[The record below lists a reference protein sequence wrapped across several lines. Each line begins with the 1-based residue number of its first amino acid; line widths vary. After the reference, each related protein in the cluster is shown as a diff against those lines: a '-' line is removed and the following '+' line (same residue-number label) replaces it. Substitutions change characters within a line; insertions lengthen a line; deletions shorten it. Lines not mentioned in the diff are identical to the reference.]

1 MVLGLWSEV
10 DAMKSFLK
18 NRGIGFIEVLVA
30 ALILALTVTGTVVLL
45 AGWGQ
50 TMGESQNRT
59 SALVRLAS
67 VMDMG
72 KHDSALLSDISTD
85 FPETE
90 AGTLSVASFEI
101 VDVSVTSEINR
112 DKFAA
117 SIQWANPY
125 ESSEGATSKFGLHSY
140 SPKRSGFM
148 AVSTPT
154 TGGCV
159 SNCGGNDDSDSST
172 SKSKSSKSKSSKSK
186 SSKSKSQGSC
196 VGGSSSN
203 SGSGSCGGSESSKS
217 KSSKSK
223 SSKSKSSK
231 SKSSKSKSSKS
242 KSSKKNKKNKKN
254 KKK

>member
-1 MVLGLWSEV
+1 MLLTGRGLWSEV

-72 KHDSALLSDISTD
+72 KHDSALLSNISTD

-90 AGTLSVASFEI
+90 AGTRSVASFEI
-101 VDVSVTSEINR
+101 VDVSVTSGINR

-125 ESSEGATSKFGLHSY
+125 ESSGGANSKFGLHSY

-159 SNCGGNDDSDSST
+159 SNCGGGNSNSST
-172 SKSKSSKSKSSKSK
+172 SSKSKSKSMSKSKSKSKSSSSASCPGGSSSNSGSASCGGSQSSKSKSSKSK
-186 SSKSKSQGSC
+186 SSKSKS
-196 VGGSSSN
+196 
-203 SGSGSCGGSESSKS
+203 
-217 KSSKSK
+217 
-223 SSKSKSSK
+223 
-231 SKSSKSKSSKS
+231 
-242 KSSKKNKKNKKN
+242 
-254 KKK
+254 

>member
-1 MVLGLWSEV
+1 
-10 DAMKSFLK
+10 MKSFLK

-72 KHDSALLSDISTD
+72 KHDPTLLSDIDT
-85 FPETE
+85 EYQEIE
-90 AGTLSVASFEI
+90 AGTRSVEDFEI
-101 VDVSVTSEINR
+101 VDVSVTPGVNR

-125 ESSEGATSKFGLHSY
+125 EPNGGANSKFGLHSY
-140 SPKRSGFM
+140 SPNRTGFM

-154 TGGCV
+154 TDGCV
-159 SNCGGNDDSDSST
+159 SNCGGDDDSDSST

-186 SSKSKSQGSC
+186 SSKSKSSKSKSQSSCPGANSSNSGSPNC
-196 VGGSSSN
+196 GGNPSNNSGSN
-203 SGSGSCGGSESSKS
+203 SGSGSGSGSS
-217 KSSKSK
+217 
-223 SSKSKSSK
+223 
-231 SKSSKSKSSKS
+231 
-242 KSSKKNKKNKKN
+242 
-254 KKK
+254 

>member
-1 MVLGLWSEV
+1 MLLMVLGLWSEV
-10 DAMKSFLK
+10 DAMNSFLK

-72 KHDSALLSDISTD
+72 KHDSALLSNISTD

-90 AGTLSVASFEI
+90 AGTRSVASFEI
-101 VDVSVTSEINR
+101 VDVSVTSGINR

-125 ESSEGATSKFGLHSY
+125 ESSGGANSKFGLHSY

-159 SNCGGNDDSDSST
+159 SNCGGGNSNSST
-172 SKSKSSKSKSSKSK
+172 SSKSKSKRKSKSKSKSKSSSSASCPGGSSSNSGSASCGGSQSSKSKSSKSK
-186 SSKSKSQGSC
+186 SSKSKS
-196 VGGSSSN
+196 
-203 SGSGSCGGSESSKS
+203 
-217 KSSKSK
+217 
-223 SSKSKSSK
+223 
-231 SKSSKSKSSKS
+231 
-242 KSSKKNKKNKKN
+242 
-254 KKK
+254 

>member
-1 MVLGLWSEV
+1 MVLGLWSEG
-10 DAMKSFLK
+10 DAMKSFMK

-90 AGTLSVASFEI
+90 AGTRSVASFEI

-125 ESSEGATSKFGLHSY
+125 ESSGGATSKFGLHSY

-159 SNCGGNDDSDSST
+159 SNCGGGSSNSST
-172 SKSKSSKSKSSKSK
+172 SSKSKSKSKSKSSSAA
-186 SSKSKSQGSC
+186 SC
-196 VGGSSSN
+196 PGGSSSN
-203 SGSGSCGGSESSKS
+203 SGSASCGGSQSSKS

-231 SKSSKSKSSKS
+231 SKSSSSS
-242 KSSKKNKKNKKN
+242 
-254 KKK
+254 

>member
-1 MVLGLWSEV
+1 MLLTDRGLWSEV

-72 KHDSALLSDISTD
+72 KHDSALLSNISTD

-90 AGTLSVASFEI
+90 AGTRSVASFEI
-101 VDVSVTSEINR
+101 VDVSVTSGINR

-125 ESSEGATSKFGLHSY
+125 ESSGGANSKFGLHSY

-159 SNCGGNDDSDSST
+159 SNCGGGNSNSSK
-172 SKSKSSKSKSSKSK
+172 SSKSSKSKSKSKSK
-186 SSKSKSQGSC
+186 SSSSTSC
-196 VGGSSSN
+196 PGGSSSN
-203 SGSGSCGGSESSKS
+203 SGSASCGGSQ
-217 KSSKSK
+217 
-223 SSKSKSSK
+223 
-231 SKSSKSKSSKS
+231 SSKSKSSKS
-242 KSSKKNKKNKKN
+242 KSSKKKKS
-254 KKK
+254 

>member
-1 MVLGLWSEV
+1 MLLTGRGLWSEV

-72 KHDSALLSDISTD
+72 KHDSALLSNISTD

-90 AGTLSVASFEI
+90 AGTRSVASFEI
-101 VDVSVTSEINR
+101 VDVSVTSGINR

-125 ESSEGATSKFGLHSY
+125 ESSGGANSKFGLHSY

-159 SNCGGNDDSDSST
+159 SNCGGGNSNSSK
-172 SKSKSSKSKSSKSK
+172 SSKSSKSKSKSKSK
-186 SSKSKSQGSC
+186 SSSSTSC
-196 VGGSSSN
+196 PGGSSSN
-203 SGSGSCGGSESSKS
+203 SGSASCGGSQ
-217 KSSKSK
+217 
-223 SSKSKSSK
+223 SSK

-242 KSSKKNKKNKKN
+242 KSSKKKKS
-254 KKK
+254 

>member
-1 MVLGLWSEV
+1 
-10 DAMKSFLK
+10 MKSFLK

-72 KHDSALLSDISTD
+72 KHDSALLSNISTD

-90 AGTLSVASFEI
+90 AGTRSVASFEI
-101 VDVSVTSEINR
+101 VDVSVTSGINR

-125 ESSEGATSKFGLHSY
+125 ESSGGANSKFGLHSY

-159 SNCGGNDDSDSST
+159 SNCGGGNSNSST
-172 SKSKSSKSKSSKSK
+172 SSKSKSKSK
-186 SSKSKSQGSC
+186 QARARAKVKAVRQPVAQVEVAAIAAPQAVAEAKAARVSQARVSQAR
-196 VGGSSSN
+196 VSQARVRVK
-203 SGSGSCGGSESSKS
+203 GSGSSA
-217 KSSKSK
+217 
-223 SSKSKSSK
+223 
-231 SKSSKSKSSKS
+231 
-242 KSSKKNKKNKKN
+242 
-254 KKK
+254 

>member
-1 MVLGLWSEV
+1 
-10 DAMKSFLK
+10 MKSFLK

-72 KHDSALLSDISTD
+72 KHDSALLSNISTD

-90 AGTLSVASFEI
+90 AGTRSVASFEI
-101 VDVSVTSEINR
+101 VDVSVTSGINR

-125 ESSEGATSKFGLHSY
+125 ESSGGANSKFGLHSY

-159 SNCGGNDDSDSST
+159 SNCGGGNSNSST
-172 SKSKSSKSKSSKSK
+172 SSKSKSKSK
-186 SSKSKSQGSC
+186 ARARAKVKAVRQPVAQVEVAAIAAPQAVAEAKAARVSQARVSQAR
-196 VGGSSSN
+196 VSQARVSQARVRVK
-203 SGSGSCGGSESSKS
+203 GSGSSA
-217 KSSKSK
+217 
-223 SSKSKSSK
+223 
-231 SKSSKSKSSKS
+231 
-242 KSSKKNKKNKKN
+242 
-254 KKK
+254 

>member
-1 MVLGLWSEV
+1 MLLTDRGLWSEV

-72 KHDSALLSDISTD
+72 KHDSALLSNISTD

-90 AGTLSVASFEI
+90 AGTRSVASFEI
-101 VDVSVTSEINR
+101 VDVSVTSGINR

-125 ESSEGATSKFGLHSY
+125 ESSGGANSKFGLHSY

-159 SNCGGNDDSDSST
+159 SNCGGGNSNSSK
-172 SKSKSSKSKSSKSK
+172 SSKSSKSKSKSKSK
-186 SSKSKSQGSC
+186 SSSSTSC
-196 VGGSSSN
+196 PGGSSSN
-203 SGSGSCGGSESSKS
+203 SGSASCGGSQ
-217 KSSKSK
+217 
-223 SSKSKSSK
+223 SSK

-242 KSSKKNKKNKKN
+242 KSSKKKKS
-254 KKK
+254 

>member
-1 MVLGLWSEV
+1 
-10 DAMKSFLK
+10 MKSFLK

-72 KHDSALLSDISTD
+72 KHDSALLSNISTD

-90 AGTLSVASFEI
+90 AGTRSVASFEI
-101 VDVSVTSEINR
+101 VDVSVTSGINR

-125 ESSEGATSKFGLHSY
+125 ESSGGANSKFGLHSY

-159 SNCGGNDDSDSST
+159 SNCGGGNSNSST
-172 SKSKSSKSKSSKSK
+172 SSKSKSKSK
-186 SSKSKSQGSC
+186 KQEQEQK
-196 VGGSSSN
+196 
-203 SGSGSCGGSESSKS
+203 
-217 KSSKSK
+217 
-223 SSKSKSSK
+223 
-231 SKSSKSKSSKS
+231 
-242 KSSKKNKKNKKN
+242 
-254 KKK
+254 